1 MGRAAV
7 DVHGMFVNS
16 LIPSSGVKA
25 EQPSVRA
32 DPWPL
37 PIFNNTAFQS
47 KVDSS
52 VEHLRSV
59 NDANIHAAVHLGGKI
74 TRDAKQKSTRL
85 HLTIR
90 GYFRLYALY
99 LQGEDLKCSLSFHL
113 HTPTTRVNAS
123 EERNTTKY

>member
-25 EQPSVRA
+25 AQPSVRA

-37 PIFNNTAFQS
+37 PIFNNTVFQS
-47 KVDSS
+47 EVDSS
-52 VEHLRSV
+52 VEHLWSV
-59 NDANIHAAVHLGGKI
+59 NDANIHVVVHLGEKI

-85 HLTIR
+85 RLTIYT
-90 GYFRLYALY
+90 YFRLNALY
-99 LQGEDLKCSLSFHL
+99 LEGKDLKCSFSFHL
-113 HTPTTRVNAS
+113 HTPTTLVNAS
-123 EERNTTKY
+123 DEQSTA